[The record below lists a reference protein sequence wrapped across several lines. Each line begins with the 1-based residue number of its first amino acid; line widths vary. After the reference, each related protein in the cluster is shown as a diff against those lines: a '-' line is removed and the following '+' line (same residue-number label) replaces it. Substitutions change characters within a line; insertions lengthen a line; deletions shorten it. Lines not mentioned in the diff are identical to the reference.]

1 MTDPVD
7 AAALR
12 DATGSGAAAPGKP
25 VLRELK
31 GLAVAPVSVVYR
43 SFLLRGSEYGLGSDA
58 ILTDDYGRPIRLIE
72 GLAFRQPEAA
82 LQELGITQADLDR
95 AHAEVTSAY
104 QAFWSDGTA
113 FARRTSS
120 PLPTGRGSLGSAIAL
135 ASAEPWVAR
144 GKDPVHAPPTSLPP
158 DALSESGPSAE
169 STSPPSPSRVRRV
182 NIAGV
187 LVLALVLAFIALLI
201 LLIVNL
207 VSPGPPASRTHPASR
222 TAHSQQALS
231 RGTSQ
236 GGSVKLTYSPPR
248 AATGDVRPAAVASR
262 GHGLLASL
270 PGAPGR
276 VARDPNDQ
284 RRNQDGGE
292 HQRHEQ

>member
-12 DATGSGAAAPGKP
+12 DATGSGASAPGKP

-43 SFLLRGSEYGLGSDA
+43 SFLPRGSEYGLGSDA

-158 DALSESGPSAE
+158 DALSESGPSEE

-207 VSPGPPASRTHPASR
+207 VSP
-222 TAHSQQALS
+222 
-231 RGTSQ
+231 
-236 GGSVKLTYSPPR
+236 
-248 AATGDVRPAAVASR
+248 
-262 GHGLLASL
+262 
-270 PGAPGR
+270 
-276 VARDPNDQ
+276 
-284 RRNQDGGE
+284 
-292 HQRHEQ
+292 